1 MADRT
6 KYALKEALYEVIK
19 EKPLSKV
26 TISDITD
33 KCGVSRMTFYYHFKD
48 IEGLIAWVCKVNS
61 EELLLNN
68 KDIVEWQDAYREILE
83 ASHRDKAFVMNVYNC
98 VSREQ
103 IRTYMMS
110 VMDVIS
116 LRLFQLE
123 TRNLDIS
130 IEDGE
135 FITRFSDQALAGLFM
150 DWLEGGMHKAD
161 IDEVVNNV
169 YKILT
174 PAIPVILN
182 NFAK

>member
-19 EKPLSKV
+19 DKPLSKV

-68 KDIVEWQDAYREILE
+68 RDIIEWQDAYRAILE
-83 ASHRDKAFVMNVYNC
+83 ASHRDKAFVLNVYNS
-98 VSREQ
+98 VSREE
-103 IRTYMMS
+103 IRDYMLS

-123 TRNLDIS
+123 TKNLNIS

-135 FITRFSDQALAGLFM
+135 FITRFSDQALAGLYM
-150 DWLEGGMHKAD
+150 DWLEGGMNEED

-174 PAIPVILN
+174 PAIPAILN